1 MRLQSASR
9 CGDYHL
15 LSNGNSHHRKRR
27 GYIDAEEVIAFANV
41 IARQL
46 VAFVLC
52 LFTGGG
58 KQVDVASNVAA
69 VIEVW
74 LERFYRNLT
83 YVDVYRQE
91 DNGVVLGV
99 ECF

>member
-1 MRLQSASR
+1 MVELR
-9 CGDYHL
+9 
-15 LSNGNSHHRKRR
+15 
-27 GYIDAEEVIAFANV
+27 EEELN
-41 IARQL
+41 RETC

-69 VIEVW
+69 VFEVW

-83 YVDVYRQE
+83 YVDVYRQ
-91 DNGVVLGV
+91 
-99 ECF
+99 